1 MKQGSASEM
10 AAVTQN
16 STKAIKKKSLLN
28 FRAIKNNYVVK
39 AMPSNNNVNMAIDE
53 SPKNMINNSSL
64 NQNFPQSTRRT
75 HGKGRQTHSQFASE
89 DTRNPSTGVATQKH
103 HSNQPQSASS

>member
-10 AAVTQN
+10 AAVAQN

-39 AMPSNNNVNMAIDE
+39 AMPSNSNVNMAIDE

-64 NQNFPQSTRRT
+64 N
-75 HGKGRQTHSQFASE
+75 
-89 DTRNPSTGVATQKH
+89 
-103 HSNQPQSASS
+103 

>member
-1 MKQGSASEM
+1 M

-39 AMPSNNNVNMAIDE
+39 AMPSNNNQNMADE

-64 NQNFPQSTRRT
+64 NQNFPSSTRRA
-75 HGKGRQTHSQFASE
+75 HGKGRQTHS
-89 DTRNPSTGVATQKH
+89 
-103 HSNQPQSASS
+103 

>member
-1 MKQGSASEM
+1 M

-39 AMPSNNNVNMAIDE
+39 ATPSNNANQNMAVEE

-64 NQNFPQSTRRT
+64 NQNFPSSTRRA
-75 HGKGRQTHSQFASE
+75 HGKGRQTHS
-89 DTRNPSTGVATQKH
+89 
-103 HSNQPQSASS
+103 